1 MRKVLVLGAARSGVS
16 AITRAVAAGTGCEAR
31 NVADRLGALHAMS
44 QAALAHAAAHA
55 RACGDAAPVQA
66 LPSAV
71 LAAFADVLCG
81 DEKAADPGG
90 LRLLH
95 APDLLPACP
104 NLKAAFLLLHHDP
117 TAAAIVV
124 WRHGVDFVNSCVRA
138 VPRTDFAS
146 HCLCWTA
153 AVTQMRRLV
162 DEFGDRVLI
171 ICHGELLEDGPAVA
185 ARLAGFLRL
194 EAEKAHAVARSL
206 AEPPAGRTAALLH
219 DPVLEL
225 ARTGWAMPEIEL
237 FWSICHGAAEAA
249 GIPLRRL
256 AAERTRPLNLA
267 LDLIQ
272 RGRAFGGLT
281 AAEAGA
287 RNAGSALLTNAG
299 TGDTGGAGLR
309 LGPLTAGRRN
319 KLRLQMSTDE
329 SELASELRVE
339 LVEALSGRPV
349 FARMISLEPKGKV
362 RINEALPQHDGLLDF
377 RLSLAPAQAGHR
389 FQATFEA
396 SLSRA

>member
-1 MRKVLVLGAARSGVS
+1 
-16 AITRAVAAGTGCEAR
+16 
-31 NVADRLGALHAMS
+31 
-44 QAALAHAAAHA
+44 
-55 RACGDAAPVQA
+55 
-66 LPSAV
+66 
-71 LAAFADVLCG
+71 
-81 DEKAADPGG
+81 
-90 LRLLH
+90 
-95 APDLLPACP
+95 
-104 NLKAAFLLLHHDP
+104 
-117 TAAAIVV
+117 
-124 WRHGVDFVNSCVRA
+124 
-138 VPRTDFAS
+138 
-146 HCLCWTA
+146 
-153 AVTQMRRLV
+153 
-162 DEFGDRVLI
+162 
-171 ICHGELLEDGPAVA
+171 
-185 ARLAGFLRL
+185 
-194 EAEKAHAVARSL
+194 
-206 AEPPAGRTAALLH
+206 
-219 DPVLEL
+219 
-225 ARTGWAMPEIEL
+225 
-237 FWSICHGAAEAA
+237 
-249 GIPLRRL
+249 
-256 AAERTRPLNLA
+256 TRPLNLA